1 MEFMHIFCY
10 IWVENQTYGRNTL
23 KLLTKKQLTDDQKE
37 ALKYIQDFIEGPNR
51 EMVLCGPA
59 GTGKTS
65 LVNVLLAELD
75 KAKFFE
81 YICTA
86 TTNKAVEVISR
97 NTGREYDRTIYS
109 LEGLTVK
116 DEDDKGARL
125 VREPGAQSKLKDY
138 DLIIVDEA
146 SMVPVQLIQE
156 IEYDLLE
163 HSRPKVLYI
172 GDRCQ
177 LPPVSDRMAGL
188 SESMVFQ
195 LPLWFELTKVMRT
208 ALDNPILKL
217 VTGMREDMTTD
228 GDRFAYEDAVTENGD
243 GVRFYENRNMFM
255 DAMYGMFT
263 SEEYKEDTDYCMAV
277 AWTNNAVDAINRA
290 VRKRIYPGMEAEFAE
305 GEEVRVA
312 IAFRRPVPGKKDV
325 FYPVYSMEERLK
337 IMEVEETT
345 DPKYELECYKVTVCN
360 FRALAKN
367 RTTTIAYILKKTSM
381 EQYNILLT
389 DTAAKCKEREKEPNH
404 NGKGHLYTKK
414 EAWAP
419 YNDLRRF
426 YLWVDYIYAMTTHK
440 AQGTTVQ
447 NVFVVERDM
456 NMNPDVVERNKL
468 KYTAFTRAA
477 RQLHVLV

>member
-1 MEFMHIFCY
+1 M
-10 IWVENQTYGRNTL
+10 
-23 KLLTKKQLTDDQKE
+23 KLLTKDQLTDDQKE
-37 ALKYIQDFIEGPNR
+37 ALQYMHDFIEGPNR
-51 EMVLCGPA
+51 EMVLRGPA

-97 NTGREYDRTIYS
+97 NTGREFDRTIYS

-116 DEDDKGARL
+116 DEDDRGAKL

-146 SMVPVQLIQE
+146 SMVPLQLIQE

-163 HSRPKVLYI
+163 HSRPKVIYI
-172 GDRCQ
+172 GDPCQ
-177 LPPVSDRMAGL
+177 LPPVSDKQLGM

-217 VTGMREDMTTD
+217 VTGMREDMTSE
-228 GDRFAYEDAVTENGD
+228 GDKFEYVDSLTEEGD
-243 GVRFYENRNMFM
+243 GVRFYDNRNKFM
-255 DAMYGMFT
+255 ETMYECFL
-263 SEEYKEDTDYCMAV
+263 SEEYKKDTDHCMAV
-277 AWTNNAVDAINRA
+277 AWRNISVDAINA
-290 VRKRIYPGMEAEFAE
+290 KVRKRIYPDMEAEYAE
-305 GEEVRVA
+305 GEEVRTA

-337 IMEVEETT
+337 ILEVEEDT
-345 DPKYELECYKVTVCN
+345 DPRYELECYKVTVCN
-360 FRALAKN
+360 FRALPKN
-367 RTTTIAYILKKTSM
+367 RTTTIAYILKKTSI
-381 EQYNILLT
+381 EKYNILLT
-389 DTAAKCKEREKEPNH
+389 EKAAECKEREKEPGH
-404 NGKGHLYTKK
+404 DGKGHLYTKK

-419 YNDLRRF
+419 YNDLRRY

-456 NMNPDVVERNKL
+456 NLNQDVIERNKL

-477 RQLHVLV
+477 KRLHVLI

>member
-10 IWVENQTYGRNTL
+10 IWVENQSYGRNTL

-325 FYPVYSMEERLK
+325 FYPVYSME
-337 IMEVEETT
+337 
-345 DPKYELECYKVTVCN
+345 
-360 FRALAKN
+360 
-367 RTTTIAYILKKTSM
+367 
-381 EQYNILLT
+381 
-389 DTAAKCKEREKEPNH
+389 
-404 NGKGHLYTKK
+404 
-414 EAWAP
+414 
-419 YNDLRRF
+419 
-426 YLWVDYIYAMTTHK
+426 
-440 AQGTTVQ
+440 
-447 NVFVVERDM
+447 
-456 NMNPDVVERNKL
+456 
-468 KYTAFTRAA
+468 
-477 RQLHVLV
+477 

>member
-1 MEFMHIFCY
+1 MA
-10 IWVENQTYGRNTL
+10 
-23 KLLTKKQLTDDQKE
+23 LLRKDQLTDDQKE
-37 ALKYIQDFIEGPNR
+37 ALLYMKDFIEGPNR
-51 EMVLCGPA
+51 EMVLRGPA

-75 KAKFFE
+75 KLKFFE

-86 TTNKAVEVISR
+86 TTNKAVEVIAR
-97 NTGREYDRTIYS
+97 NTGREFDRTIYS

-116 DEDDKGARL
+116 DEDDRGAKL

-146 SMVPVQLIQE
+146 SMVPMQLIQE
-156 IEYDLLE
+156 IEQDLLE
-163 HSRPKVLYI
+163 HSRPKIIYI
-172 GDRCQ
+172 GDPCQ
-177 LPPVSDRMAGL
+177 LPPVSDKASGL
-188 SESMVFQ
+188 NESIVFK

-217 VTGMREDMTTD
+217 VTGMRQDMTVVGDTFPYDDDVTD
-228 GDRFAYEDAVTENGD
+228 EGD
-243 GVRFYENRNMFM
+243 GVRFYDNRGVFM
-255 DAMYGMFT
+255 DKMYSMFT
-263 SEEYKEDTDYCMAV
+263 SDEYKDDTDYCMAV
-277 AWTNNAVDAINRA
+277 AWRNISVDAINRN
-290 VRKRIYPGMEAEFAE
+290 VRKKIYPDIEAEYVE
-305 GEEVRVA
+305 GEEVRTT

-337 IMEVEETT
+337 ILEVEETT
-345 DPKYELECYKVTVCN
+345 DPKYDLECYKVTVCN

-367 RTTTIAYILKKTSM
+367 RTTTVAFILKKSSLEKYQM
-381 EQYNILLT
+381 LLT
-389 DTAAKCKEREKEPNH
+389 ETAAKCKEREKEPGH
-404 NGKGHLYTKK
+404 NGRGHLYTKK

-419 YNDLRRF
+419 YNDLRRY

-456 NMNPDVVERNKL
+456 NLNQDVVERNKL

-477 RQLHVLV
+477 KQLHILV